1 MNGASDFSL
10 DNRLALCAD
19 FVRDGAKVADIGTDH
34 AYLPVWL
41 CRIGRCDT
49 AIAADINPLP
59 LERGIETINNSGLN
73 NRIEARLSN
82 GLKKISGEEADDIV
96 IAGMGGELISQ
107 IIENWEYSKDRSK
120 HFILQPMTKSEELM
134 RWLFANGF
142 SVIKRDC
149 CTAANKCYTVI
160 LAEYAHFTSVRKSSV
175 LYSILIFGGGKCR
188 ELAAQ
193 SLNRVVARKKR
204 RYCVAVGI
212 YYPALF
218 VNPSVFLKVYFSPVL
233 QRVFQLRYICPY
245 LILRLDP
252 SVLCTHYILV
262 RYHLIP

>member
-82 GLKKISGEEADDIV
+82 GLEKISGDEADDIV

-107 IIENWEYSKDRSK
+107 IIENWESSKDRSK
-120 HFILQPMTKSEELM
+120 HFILQPMTKSEVLIKY
-134 RWLFANGF
+134 LFDNGF
-142 SVIKRDC
+142 EILKQDC
-149 CTAANKCYTVI
+149 CTAAGKCYTV
-160 LAEYAHFTSVRKSSV
+160 LLVCYSGKKHEYTQTE
-175 LYSILIFGGGKCR
+175 LYCAKL
-188 ELAAQ
+188 Q
-193 SLNRVVARKKR
+193 
-204 RYCVAVGI
+204 
-212 YYPALF
+212 
-218 VNPSVFLKVYFSPVL
+218 PSVKSTHRLFTEKQITKLEKQAKGDARYAEIAKK
-233 QRVFQLRYICPY
+233 LREM
-245 LILRLDP
+245 L
-252 SVLCTHYILV
+252 
-262 RYHLIP
+262 

>member
-82 GLKKISGEEADDIV
+82 GLEKISGDEADDIV
-96 IAGMGGELISQ
+96 IAGMGGELISK
-107 IIENWEYSKDRSK
+107 IIDESFDKAKNSML
-120 HFILQPMTKSEELM
+120 ILQPMTNQSFLRKYLYKHGFTILSETAVEDTPHLYCIIQSAYTGKSKWVTGTKAREHVHFIHT
-134 RWLFANGF
+134 RYLF
-142 SVIKRDC
+142 
-149 CTAANKCYTVI
+149 
-160 LAEYAHFTSVRKSSV
+160 
-175 LYSILIFGGGKCR
+175 
-188 ELAAQ
+188 
-193 SLNRVVARKKR
+193 
-204 RYCVAVGI
+204 
-212 YYPALF
+212 PAL
-218 VNPSVFLKVYFSPVL
+218 
-233 QRVFQLRYICPY
+233 
-245 LILRLDP
+245 
-252 SVLCTHYILV
+252 T
-262 RYHLIP
+262 

>member
-34 AYLPVWL
+34 AYLPVLL

-82 GLKKISGEEADDIV
+82 GLEKISGDEADDIV

-120 HFILQPMTKSEELM
+120 HFIVQPMSKSEELM
-134 RWLFANGF
+134 RWLFAIVF
-142 SVIKRDC
+142 SVI
-149 CTAANKCYTVI
+149 
-160 LAEYAHFTSVRKSSV
+160 
-175 LYSILIFGGGKCR
+175 
-188 ELAAQ
+188 
-193 SLNRVVARKKR
+193 
-204 RYCVAVGI
+204 
-212 YYPALF
+212 
-218 VNPSVFLKVYFSPVL
+218 
-233 QRVFQLRYICPY
+233 
-245 LILRLDP
+245 
-252 SVLCTHYILV
+252 
-262 RYHLIP
+262 

>member
-82 GLKKISGEEADDIV
+82 GLEKISGDEACRN
-96 IAGMGGELISQ
+96 G
-107 IIENWEYSKDRSK
+107 RRT
-120 HFILQPMTKSEELM
+120 HF
-134 RWLFANGF
+134 A
-142 SVIKRDC
+142 D
-149 CTAANKCYTVI
+149 Y
-160 LAEYAHFTSVRKSSV
+160 RKLGV
-175 LYSILIFGGGKCR
+175 FKGQVKALYSSAYDQK
-188 ELAAQ
+188 
-193 SLNRVVARKKR
+193 
-204 RYCVAVGI
+204 
-212 YYPALF
+212 
-218 VNPSVFLKVYFSPVL
+218 
-233 QRVFQLRYICPY
+233 
-245 LILRLDP
+245 
-252 SVLCTHYILV
+252 
-262 RYHLIP
+262 